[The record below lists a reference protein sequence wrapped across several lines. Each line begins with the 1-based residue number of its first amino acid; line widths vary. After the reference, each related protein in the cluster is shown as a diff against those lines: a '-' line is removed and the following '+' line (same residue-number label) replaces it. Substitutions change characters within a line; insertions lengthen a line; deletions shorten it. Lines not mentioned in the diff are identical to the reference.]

1 MSVFAVIDAV
11 IDYALMANLHA
22 MPLASLAG
30 ESL

>member
-1 MSVFAVIDAV
+1 MSVFAVID
-11 IDYALMANLHA
+11 YALLANLRA